1 MKKNNAAGFTLIE
14 VMIALAII
22 SISLTAVIKATSQ
35 NIKDTIYLQNKM
47 TAHWVG
53 MNVINQARAG
63 LIKVSS
69 QANNLEEETEM
80 LGSKWAW
87 TAYTKDTPNPRI
99 KEIHVEVDS
108 LPEKKQMANLMSY
121 LYAKT

>member
-1 MKKNNAAGFTLIE
+1 MKKNNASGFTLIE

-53 MNVINQARAG
+53 MNVMNQVRVG
-63 LIKVSS
+63 LLKVSS

-87 TAYTKDTPNPRI
+87 TAYTKDTPNPQI
-99 KEIHVEVDS
+99 KEIHVEVVS
-108 LPEKKQMANLMSY
+108 LPEKKQMANLMSF